1 MMDKPRYRDTSFDLA
16 KAAAMFMVVCSHV
29 IFYRPGFNL
38 VDMPSH
44 AMNFI
49 QVVNMP
55 LFFMISG
62 YFSRRLHKEGCWIKL
77 LNRFITY
84 FWPMVFF
91 NIVFKSISSLAFGE
105 FPASQL
111 PIAIL
116 KGILFQGW
124 FFQSLAICDGIT
136 FLACRCRQTWQVIA
150 VCILGY
156 AVCLVGSGRMWY
168 VGNVVPMI
176 PFYWFGLVLLP
187 KILRSGRA
195 FSLLAFL
202 GGVALIFVTWFYGN
216 IATNG
221 LAFYWDK
228 FDVLHPETTKIL
240 NMLLRLAVGCLG
252 ALGILWCLRMAVSK
266 FSCLDKLGW
275 IGRETLGVF
284 FLQGWFIVY
293 FVTPFISL
301 DANVPVLLLASCG
314 VYMLAFCIV
323 KILKA
328 NEVIGKLVFGWRI

>member
-1 MMDKPRYRDTSFDLA
+1 MDKPRKRDASFDLA
-16 KAAAMFMVVCSHV
+16 KAVAMFMVVYWHV
-29 IFYRPGFNL
+29 LSYRPGFEL
-38 VDMPSH
+38 ADMPSC
-44 AMNFI
+44 AANFI
-49 QVVNMP
+49 IVVNMP

-62 YFSRRLHKEGCWIKL
+62 YFSRRLHGDGNWSKL

-124 FFQSLAICDGIT
+124 FFQALAICDGIT
-136 FLACRCRQTWQVIA
+136 FLACRCLRIRQVIA
-150 VCILGY
+150 VCMLGY
-156 AVCLVGSGRMWY
+156 VVCLVGSGRMWY

-187 KILRSGRA
+187 IILRSGRA
-195 FSLLAFL
+195 FSLLACL
-202 GGVALIFVTWFYGN
+202 GGVALIFATWFYGN
-216 IATNG
+216 IANNG

-228 FDVLHPETTKIL
+228 FDVFHPEVAKAA
-240 NMLLRLAVGCLG
+240 NMLLRLVVGSLG
-252 ALGILWCLRMAVSK
+252 AISILWCIKMATRK
-266 FSCLDKLGW
+266 FSCLEKLGW
-275 IGRETLGVF
+275 FGEETLGVY
-284 FLQGWFIVY
+284 FLQGWLIMHCVAP
-293 FVTPFISL
+293 FVGL
-301 DANVPVLLLASCG
+301 DATVPVLLLASCST
-314 VYMLAFCIV
+314 YFFAFCVV

-328 NEVIGKLVFGWRI
+328 NEADRRMVFGWKV